1 MPSEHQQIS
10 AAIITK
16 NEADNICA
24 CLESLS
30 WVDEIVVVDSGSTD
44 ATVDMVKQYTDKVYT
59 EPWSGQGRQKNRAID
74 LCRGP
79 WILSI
84 DADERI
90 PSRLAA
96 EIRHALADNPDRVF
110 AVRRK
115 NMYRNQWI
123 KHCGWWPDWVIRVF
137 RKETAQFS
145 THIIHESIQ
154 TALPVDKLTQP
165 LIHYSFK
172 SPQDFLQRAAWYAYH
187 KAVEM
192 HQAGRKASI
201 WTAISHACYSFLHT
215 YFFRLGLLDGA
226 AGLLISTS
234 NFVGVFYRYMII
246 RDLGKSN
253 EPTPG
258 IDIHPEG

>member
-1 MPSEHQQIS
+1 MPSEHQRIS

-44 ATVDMVKQYTDKVYT
+44 ATVEIVKRYTDKVYT

-96 EIRHALADNPDRVF
+96 EIRNALADNPDRVF

-123 KHCGWWPDWVIRVF
+123 RHCGWWPDWVIRVF
-137 RKETAQFS
+137 RKETAEFS

-172 SPQDFLQRAAWYAYH
+172 SPQDFLQRAAWYAHH

-201 WTAISHACYSFLHT
+201 WTAISHACFSFLHT
-215 YFFRLGLLDGA
+215 YFIRLGLLDGA

-246 RDLGKSN
+246 RDLGKRN

-258 IDIHPEG
+258 IDIHPED